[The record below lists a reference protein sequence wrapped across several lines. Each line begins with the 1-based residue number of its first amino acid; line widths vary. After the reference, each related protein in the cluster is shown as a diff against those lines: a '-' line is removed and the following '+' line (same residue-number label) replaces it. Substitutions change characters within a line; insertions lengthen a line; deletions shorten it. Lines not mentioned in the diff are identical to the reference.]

1 MDEDEFLKK
10 QIKNLNTHL
19 PKSRKTLEKLLDM
32 EKPNITNR
40 DGSNYRFKKSELDY
54 LSDLLPK
61 EKYSK
66 LRLPI
71 IIRVSSQLGQGV
83 SKITGEMEKKVISKI
98 LDKESEEGEEL
109 LIYRPETRKVRR
121 KLPTATQYAFMMSG
135 KG

>member
-54 LSDLLPK
+54 LSNILPK

>member
-19 PKSRKTLEKLLDM
+19 PKSRKTLAKLLDM

-54 LSDLLPK
+54 LSNILPK